1 MERVVHSRR
10 LASPTG
16 RGVAVVVNGHAS
28 GVGDRDRLVRDV
40 QAVLPGAEI
49 SVTGS
54 LEALYGALE
63 GRRRVVLVG
72 GDGSLHAALNAPL
85 AELPELALVPAG
97 RANNVAR
104 ALGIPTETQPA
115 LWLAASGRAHPV
127 DVLRVETSR
136 RALLALEGVSA
147 GLQADARARYRGENS
162 GHVLRGAAV
171 LAGALVGFQ
180 PPDARIVID
189 GVERHA
195 GPLAQAFVSNLPYF
209 GPGFRVSPQADPRD
223 GRLDVVAFQPRG
235 RAAMLRELARVR
247 RGAHLADAG
256 VRTFRG
262 REAAIEGSIPVVADA
277 VPLGTGP
284 VSVRVE
290 RGRLRVV
297 APGAGA

>member
-1 MERVVHSRR
+1 MRPPVAHGARQ
-10 LASPTG
+10 A
-16 RGVAVVVNGHAS
+16 AVVVNGHAS
-28 GVGDRDRLVRDV
+28 GVGDCERLVREV
-40 QAVLPGAEI
+40 QAVLPGAEV

-54 LEALYGALE
+54 LEALYEALE
-63 GRRRVVLVG
+63 GRQRVVLVG

-97 RANNVAR
+97 QANNVAR
-104 ALGIPTETQPA
+104 ALGIPTELKSA
-115 LWLAASGRAHPV
+115 LRLAASDRARPL
-127 DVLRVETSR
+127 DVLRVETSG

-147 GLQADARARYRGENS
+147 GLQAHARSRYRGDNS

-171 LAGALVGFQ
+171 LAGALVRFH

-189 GVERHA
+189 GVQRHA

-209 GPGFRVSPQADPRD
+209 GPGFRVSPHSDPRD
-223 GRLDVVAFQPRG
+223 GHLDVVAFQPRG
-235 RAAMLRELARVR
+235 PAAMLRELARVR

-284 VSVRVE
+284 VSVRIE

-297 APGAGA
+297 AGGGRA